1 MRRRRHGPPW
11 RHRHGHPHPHGHPPH
26 RFGGRLGP
34 RPWQIARGI
43 HRQVFWLTIIALS
56 IGAGGGWLLH
66 SAWVHG
72 WSLGRFACA
81 ASVVVGLAWPFAW
94 FATVRIARPMWEVAK
109 IARELRGGRLRS
121 REELTTGEHEVGE
134 VARALRDMSDRV
146 AEQLSAQRALLA
158 AVSHELRSPLGR
170 VRILVELAREGR
182 APDNLH
188 DDLQSEIDGMDSL
201 VADLLTAARIDFE
214 AVSPLPF
221 DVVELA
227 SRSLTDAGLDANN
240 LSVHGEATTL
250 VADSTLVA
258 WALRTLIDNA
268 IRYGGSVV
276 ELSITQDGDQL
287 IVAVQDDGPGFA
299 EGEEEQ
305 AFQPFWRRSPDQ
317 EVAGVGLGLALV
329 RQIAQAHGGT
339 ASATNRPSGGA
350 RVQMAFN
357 NPI

>member
-1 MRRRRHGPPW
+1 MKRQRHGPPW
-11 RHRHGHPHPHGHPPH
+11 RRSHPATHPNRGH
-26 RFGGRLGP
+26 RFGG

-43 HRQVFWLTIIALS
+43 HRQVFSLTLIALG

-81 ASVVVGLAWPFAW
+81 ASVVVFLAWPFAW
-94 FATVRIARPMWEVAK
+94 FATLRIARPLWEVAK
-109 IARELRGGRLRS
+109 IARELRSGRLRS
-121 REELTTGEHEVGE
+121 REELSTGEHEVGE
-134 VARALRDMSDRV
+134 VAGALRDMSDRV

-170 VRILVELAREGR
+170 VRILIELAREGR

-188 DDLQSEIDGMDSL
+188 DDLQDEIDGMDRL

-227 SRSLTDAGLDANN
+227 GRSLTDAGLDADC
-240 LSVHGEATTL
+240 LSVHGGASTL

-258 WALRTLIDNA
+258 WAIRTLVDNA
-268 IRYGGSVV
+268 IRYGGRVVDLSV
-276 ELSITQDGDQL
+276 TQDGDQL
-287 IVAVQDDGPGFA
+287 ILAVEDDGPGFG
-299 EGEEEQ
+299 EGEQEQ
-305 AFQPFWRRSPDQ
+305 AFQPFWRRSPDK
-317 EVAGVGLGLALV
+317 EAGGVGLGLAL
-329 RQIAQAHGGT
+329 GT
-339 ASATNRPSGGA
+339 AIATHRSDGGA
-350 RVQMAFN
+350 RVQMVFN
-357 NPI
+357 NPLDA